1 MKIDRRADLSRLRD
15 DLINR
20 VDADTEEVR
29 GHFITLGAGQ
39 SMVYAQKRA
48 EAEVWSANPDVPP
61 SEVPHLYAEAN
72 AFGVEVIDIVA
83 DVLTL
88 AEQWKSVSAV
98 IESRR
103 LEAKE
108 RLRNAQT
115 VADLRAAAFIDWTD
129 ILALRRI

>member
-1 MKIDRRADLSRLRD
+1 MKIDRRVDLTRLRG

-20 VDADTEEVR
+20 IDADTEKVR

-48 EAEVWSANPDVPP
+48 EAEAWSANPDLPP
-61 SEVPHLYAEAN
+61 SEIPHLYAEAQ
-72 AFGVEVIDIVA
+72 AFGVEVIDVVA

-88 AEQWKSVSAV
+88 AEQWKSVSAI

-108 RLRNAQT
+108 RVRSAQT
-115 VADLRAAAFIDWTD
+115 VAEIRAAATIDWTD
-129 ILALRRI
+129 VLSARRN

>member
-1 MKIDRRADLSRLRD
+1 MKFEIRQNVDELRSAM
-15 DLINR
+15 IAR
-20 VDADTEEVR
+20 IDADTEKVR

-48 EAEVWSANPDVPP
+48 EAEAWAANPDLPP
-61 SEVPHLYAEAN
+61 SEIPHLYAEAQV
-72 AFGVEVIDIVA
+72 FGVEVIDVVA
-83 DVLTL
+83 EVLTL